1 MGENI
6 PFQRRKLKNKHR
18 FFFGERLGP
27 TRDSGAAHRRF
38 SDHLPLSQ
46 ALPWPW
52 CHLLLPITHGTQLS
66 SIIASRPRLHFFVS
80 LPVLKIQRGR
90 RTRIA
95 LPPSLVG
102 LPAPSSLAPPLLPR
116 GPGVLGAGASGA
128 AAAADAAGGGPVG
141 GGSQWGGAAAP
152 APSLA
157 QPCSCCCSRSAP
169 PPRRRAPPGRPWVVG
184 SIRCASLPFLQG
196 SAAWAYV
203 ICRSGPICCYPS
215 LKDQFFLG
223 NCNLYCCLSWI
234 FRTRTSWMRIFLF
247 LLSKLKHSAGSLRHW
262 VRPIEAQ
269 ASIFFSSK
277 IVLLVISALWELVDF
292 WLVA

>member
-95 LPPSLVG
+95 LPPSLVR
-102 LPAPSSLAPPLLPR
+102 LPAPSSPAPPLLPR
-116 GPGVLGAGASGA
+116 GAGVLGAGASGVA
-128 AAAADAAGGGPVG
+128 AAAAAGGGPVG

-169 PPRRRAPPGRPWVVG
+169 PPRRRAPPGRPWVVS
-184 SIRCASLPFLQG
+184 SIRCASLPFLQVPQHLRMWSVDLG
-196 SAAWAYV
+196 RFAATL
-203 ICRSGPICCYPS
+203 R
-215 LKDQFFLG
+215 LKISFFLG

-234 FRTRTSWMRIFLF
+234 FRTRTSWMRIFF
-247 LLSKLKHSAGSLRHW
+247 I
-262 VRPIEAQ
+262 PTIEAQ
-269 ASIFFSSK
+269 ASIFFPAK
-277 IVLLVISALWELVDF
+277 
-292 WLVA
+292 